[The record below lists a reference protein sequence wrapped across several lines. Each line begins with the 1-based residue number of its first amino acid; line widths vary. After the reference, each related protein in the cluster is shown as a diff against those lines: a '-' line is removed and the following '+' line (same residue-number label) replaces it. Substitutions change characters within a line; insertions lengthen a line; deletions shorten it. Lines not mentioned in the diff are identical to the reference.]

1 MFGFSFIEI
10 LIIGIIALIFIGPQQ
25 LPQVARTI
33 AKFINEMK
41 RSLGEVQR
49 SIVVDQMNKKNSKE
63 NPDVNKMD
71 LHPSHNQEANS
82 ADTAKASDG
91 STKPGGQS

>member
-1 MFGFSFIEI
+1 MFGFSFVEI

-41 RSLGEVQR
+41 RSVGEVQR
-49 SIVVDQMNKKNSKE
+49 SIVVEQMNKKNSKE
-63 NPDVNKMD
+63 NPEVNKMD
-71 LHPSHNQEANS
+71 LHPSHQNQSSTE
-82 ADTAKASDG
+82 
-91 STKPGGQS
+91 STKEETHKPSGDQS